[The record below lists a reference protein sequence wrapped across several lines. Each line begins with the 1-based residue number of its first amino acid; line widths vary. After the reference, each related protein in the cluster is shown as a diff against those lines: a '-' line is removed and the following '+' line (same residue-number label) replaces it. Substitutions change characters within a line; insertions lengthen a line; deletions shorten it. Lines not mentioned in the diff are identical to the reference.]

1 MRTRK
6 AVLNFISVLVDQISR
21 LTVLF
26 LLTPFILF
34 NMGEIAYGY
43 WQIIVRYGAQL
54 INFDGRPSEG
64 LKWSIARNQ
73 FTSDEVKNKFIADG
87 IGVFLLASP
96 IMISISFACYYAFPL
111 IIDVG
116 DYEDSFRISGYI
128 YTINIFILSLTALAD
143 GLFRGMNIGYKRMG
157 LMAFFI
163 LVTGLFC
170 YIAVKKEGGLIG
182 LSIAQLL
189 GSLLYLS
196 VFLLVIKKH
205 LPWVNIL
212 KPEKKSVIIFSK
224 KSFWFSIWGFL
235 SAIIFLGEVIF
246 LSFFSTAN
254 IVASYSISAFII
266 QTVIVFVAVAIGAIM
281 PGFGQLIEKKEFKK
295 ASEIDLQARNLLGI
309 LAFSGMSVILL
320 LNEGFVS
327 LWVGIDRHVNDF
339 DLLLMILSAIQVMY
353 MRYYAVIINLNID
366 IKKKVEFGLISVFI
380 ISILSFIL
388 VPKYGIAGICVSMI
402 IGRLPLYFSMVA
414 FAYRNIITI
423 KKPSNVRFL
432 NLIVRFIQIALCFY
446 MSELIGINSYF
457 ELFFYIICTSFIL
470 ITANTLVLNKIDREI
485 VLDRLRILLKG

>member
-1 MRTRK
+1 
-6 AVLNFISVLVDQISR
+6 
-21 LTVLF
+21 
-26 LLTPFILF
+26 
-34 NMGEIAYGY
+34 
-43 WQIIVRYGAQL
+43 
-54 INFDGRPSEG
+54 
-64 LKWSIARNQ
+64 
-73 FTSDEVKNKFIADG
+73 
-87 IGVFLLASP
+87 
-96 IMISISFACYYAFPL
+96 
-111 IIDVG
+111 
-116 DYEDSFRISGYI
+116 
-128 YTINIFILSLTALAD
+128 
-143 GLFRGMNIGYKRMG
+143 
-157 LMAFFI
+157 
-163 LVTGLFC
+163 
-170 YIAVKKEGGLIG
+170 
-182 LSIAQLL
+182 
-189 GSLLYLS
+189 
-196 VFLLVIKKH
+196 FLLVIKKH

-388 VPKYGIAGICVSMI
+388 VPKYGIAGICVSM
-402 IGRLPLYFSMVA
+402 
-414 FAYRNIITI
+414 
-423 KKPSNVRFL
+423 
-432 NLIVRFIQIALCFY
+432 
-446 MSELIGINSYF
+446 
-457 ELFFYIICTSFIL
+457 
-470 ITANTLVLNKIDREI
+470 
-485 VLDRLRILLKG
+485 